1 MEPKPERTARFKSVA
16 PQLVVDDVVKTS
28 EYYRDVLGFEHL
40 GYFLD
45 PPVYA
50 IVRRGGVEIH
60 FGKAEKNGV
69 SNSVVRPGSFDL
81 YLWVTDIDAVFDE
94 LKAAGADIIEG
105 PVKRVY
111 DCVEIVVRDCN
122 GYVLV
127 FAV

>member
-1 MEPKPERTARFKSVA
+1 MEPNPERTAELKSVA

-81 YLWVTDIDAVFDE
+81 YVWVTDIDAIVNE
-94 LKAAGADIIEG
+94 LRSTGADIVEG

-111 DCVEIVVRDCN
+111 NCVEVVVRDCN